1 MTATTATT
9 EPGPPAPPLITSR
22 ADFTAALR
30 WGFDAAIAADARHI
44 LCVDRDFE
52 HWPLDE
58 SGLHATLT
66 TWLRRPQRRL
76 SLLAASFDEVPR
88 RHPRFVVWR
97 RAWAHVITTMAAP
110 EEFADSLPTLL
121 VDDGAVLVQL
131 FDAQHWRGRA
141 ERDARTA
148 HLRRDELDVILQR
161 SSASFPANTL
171 GL

>member
-1 MTATTATT
+1 MNETT
-9 EPGPPAPPLITSR
+9 EDGAAAPPRIASR
-22 ADFTAALR
+22 ADFSAALR
-30 WGFDAAIAADARHI
+30 WGFEAAMSADARHI

-52 HWPLDE
+52 HWPLDDVE
-58 SGLHATLT
+58 LHAALT
-66 TWLRRPQRRL
+66 AWLRRPQRRL
-76 SLLAASFDEVPR
+76 TLLAGQFDEVPR

-97 RAWAHVITTMAAP
+97 RAWAHAITTMAAP

-148 HLRRDELDVILQR
+148 RLRRDELDVILQR
-161 SSASFPANTL
+161 SSASFPVNTL